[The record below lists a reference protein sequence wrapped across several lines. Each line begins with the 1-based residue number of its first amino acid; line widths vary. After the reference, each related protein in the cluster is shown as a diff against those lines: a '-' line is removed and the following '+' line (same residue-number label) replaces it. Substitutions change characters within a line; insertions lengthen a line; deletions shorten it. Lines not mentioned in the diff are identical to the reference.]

1 MIQEWFKE
9 VLIDGIISNL
19 SGTFDTV
26 NAKVGEIAGEVGM
39 TPSGWNGGIF
49 NMIRSLSETV
59 IVPIAGIDISGVVG
73 DLETTLADWS
83 IGALLGLWFQ
93 SIFVGLCAHILTI
106 AIILVIYGRMI
117 EIYLVTSIGPIPFAT
132 MVNREWGHTGQ
143 NYFRSLLAL
152 GFQAFL
158 IMVCVG
164 IYAVLVQNIAVGETV
179 NISAGS
185 RSNYSF
191 NGWTSDDVTIANA
204 SSKNASFVMPEKN
217 VTVTAQWKYTGGNS
231 SGGGYT
237 YYTIKATAGVN
248 GAISPSG
255 NVSVREGRDQTF
267 TITPDKG
274 YAISDVKIDGKSVG
288 AVKSYTFENVKGN
301 HTIKAIFMKVNGNPQ
316 TGVFVDVPEGS
327 YYEEAVAW
335 AVENGITKGASD
347 TTFEPNGICTR
358 AQIVTFIWRALAE

>member
-59 IVPIAGIDISGVVG
+59 IVPIAGIILTFVMCYELIQLIVEKNNLHDFDTWIFWKWIFKTFCAVLIVTNTWNIVMAVFDMAQSVVNQSAGVIISDAGIDISGVVG

-143 NYFRSLLAL
+143 NYLRSLLAL

-164 IYAVLVQNIAVGETV
+164 IYAVLVQNIAVGD
-179 NISAGS
+179 NI
-185 RSNYSF
+185 
-191 NGWTSDDVTIANA
+191 T
-204 SSKNASFVMPEKN
+204 
-217 VTVTAQWKYTGGNS
+217 TAIWECL
-231 SGGGYT
+231 GYT
-237 YYTIKATAGVN
+237 VLLCYTLFKTGSLAQSLF
-248 GAISPSG
+248 GA
-255 NVSVREGRDQTF
+255 
-267 TITPDKG
+267 
-274 YAISDVKIDGKSVG
+274 
-288 AVKSYTFENVKGN
+288 
-301 HTIKAIFMKVNGNPQ
+301 H
-316 TGVFVDVPEGS
+316 
-327 YYEEAVAW
+327 
-335 AVENGITKGASD
+335 
-347 TTFEPNGICTR
+347 
-358 AQIVTFIWRALAE
+358 